1 MRGPPHAPAAC
12 AAGRARV
19 HTGSCM
25 LRPGER
31 STLLMVSRPMQVEGE
46 ESETQHPLGGLAPTQ
61 WPSTRNPWIQQSCVM
76 CGRKCGSK
84 QSMNSR
90 HKPTCGSRLPTFPP
104 PAAGSV

>member
-31 STLLMVSRPMQVEGE
+31 SKLLMVSRPVQVEGE
-46 ESETQHPLGGLAPTQ
+46 EEGATPPSEAYPSTR
-61 WPSTRNPWIQQSCVM
+61 WPST
-76 CGRKCGSK
+76 
-84 QSMNSR
+84 
-90 HKPTCGSRLPTFPP
+90 H
-104 PAAGSV
+104 